1 MYESKG
7 EPLLPSPHFYRRLAV
22 HVLWAVLLIAAT
34 LLVGVSAHLWFEQI
48 SWYDALLNSAMIV
61 SGLGPYIVP
70 ASVAGKI
77 FFALYSILVGL
88 MFVATLGLILAPLA
102 HRIIH
107 KFHLDEDDT

>member
-7 EPLLPSPHFYRRLAV
+7 EALLPRPHFYRRLAV
-22 HVLWAVLLIAAT
+22 HVLWALLLIVAT
-34 LLVGVSAHLWFEQI
+34 LMIGVSAHLWFEQI

-70 ASVAGKI
+70 ASIAGKI

-107 KFHLDEDDT
+107 KFHLDED